1 MTVRP
6 EMTRR
11 SARRAEVPTDTAT
24 AGPAGGPVPVRSRR
38 TARSRMR
45 SSWQLYLM
53 LLFPVVQLSL
63 FNYWP
68 MAGIEIAFRNYN
80 PVGGMWGSPWVGM
93 QNFEQFFHS
102 YEFWPIIRNTIVL
115 HGYELIA
122 TFPLP
127 IILAICLNYVRIR
140 WFSRSVQMIT
150 YAPHFISTV
159 VVVGMLFVML
169 DPQTGIYHFALGKV
183 GLSMPDVLSAP
194 SWFRH
199 IYVWSGAW
207 QTMGFSAI
215 IYLAALSGV
224 DVGLHEAAIVD
235 GASKIKRIWHI
246 DLPGIAPVAIILF
259 ILSMGSALTTGFEK
273 VLLMQNPLNLGTSE
287 VIDTYVYKVGL
298 ASQVPQYSY
307 ATAIGL
313 FQSVVGLVLVF
324 TANRIARKVT
334 STGLW

>member
-1 MTVRP
+1 MAVPPDMKRSVVRANGVVTP
-6 EMTRR
+6 
-11 SARRAEVPTDTAT
+11 ARKASTAETVPTR
-24 AGPAGGPVPVRSRR
+24 PRPSVRRKVR
-38 TARSRMR
+38 A
-45 SSWQLYLM
+45 SWQLYVM
-53 LLFPVVQLSL
+53 LLVPVVQLCL

-68 MAGIEIAFRNYN
+68 MIGIQIAFRNYN
-80 PVGGMWGSPWVGM
+80 PVGGMWGSPWVGL

-102 YEFWPIIRNTIVL
+102 YEFWPVIRNTIIL

-127 IILAICLNYVRIR
+127 IILAICLNYVRQR
-140 WFSRSVQMIT
+140 WFSRTVQMVT

-169 DPQTGIYHFALGKV
+169 DPQTGVYHFGLAKLGI
-183 GLSMPDVLSAP
+183 GMPDFLSAP
-194 SWFRH
+194 GWFRH

-207 QTMGFSAI
+207 QAMGFSAI
-215 IYLAALSGV
+215 IYLAALSGI

-313 FQSVVGLVLVF
+313 FQSVVGLILIF
-324 TANRIARKVT
+324 AANRIARRVS